1 MRKPNLTTGIAVAA
15 LILSATGTATAAA
28 PLILKPNSV
37 TSRTVR
43 DRSIRTVDLAPSAR
57 PSKDNRLFR
66 QAVTDTVAL
75 PDVLAALSGAV
86 RGDKGDPGAPSAVP
100 GPAGTPGAAGTPGVA
115 GVHVVSATSTTIPA
129 GAEGGVTA
137 HCAAGERAL
146 SGGGRFVATGQA
158 GATLTSSAPLTGA
171 EGWTVT
177 YSNAGPAEGTAVAF
191 AVCAVTA

>member
-15 LILSATGTATAAA
+15 LILSVTGTATAAA

-37 TSRTVR
+37 TSRTIR
-43 DRSIRTVDLAPSAR
+43 DRSIRTVDLAASAR

-66 QAVTDTVAL
+66 QAVTDTVNL

-86 RGDKGDPGAPSAVP
+86 RGEP
-100 GPAGTPGAAGTPGVA
+100 GPAGPASTAPGPAGTPGVA

-146 SGGGRFVATGQA
+146 SGGGRFVANGQA

-177 YSNAGPAEGTAVAF
+177 YSNAGPADGTAVAF

>member
-15 LILSATGTATAAA
+15 LILSVTGTATAAA

-37 TSRTVR
+37 TSRTIR
-43 DRSIRTVDLAPSAR
+43 DRSIRTVDLAASAR

-66 QAVTDTVAL
+66 QAVTDTVNL

-86 RGDKGDPGAPSAVP
+86 RGEP
-100 GPAGTPGAAGTPGVA
+100 GPAGPASTAPGPAGTPGVA

-177 YSNAGPAEGTAVAF
+177 YSNAGPADGTAVAF